1 MTIKAYTDL
10 PQSKILARILPLES
24 ADMHYIIMG
33 NDEDPQSVVGLGEYI
48 GLLPTIP
55 CWSLA
60 ALFCIIPKRIKDF
73 VILRIDIDDNDF
85 AIWYDE
91 IGCGVNEDLP
101 DVTMKEPVDACCA
114 MILKLHEQKY
124 L

>member
-1 MTIKAYTDL
+1 MKSYTSL
-10 PQSKILARILPLES
+10 EQSRTLAEILPLES

-91 IGCGVNEDLP
+91 IGCGANEDLP